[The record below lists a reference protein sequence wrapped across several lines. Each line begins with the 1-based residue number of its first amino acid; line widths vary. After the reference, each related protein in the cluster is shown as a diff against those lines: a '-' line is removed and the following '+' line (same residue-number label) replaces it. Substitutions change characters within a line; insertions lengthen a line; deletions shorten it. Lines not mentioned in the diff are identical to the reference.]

1 MRKYYNL
8 KKSKG
13 LDLKE
18 GDKVW
23 LLYKNFK
30 SRQLS
35 KKLDYIKIGLF
46 KIVEKI
52 SEVIYRLDL
61 LVKMKIYLVQHIAI
75 LELVYRDLVLLAYK
89 KDIYRG

>member
-1 MRKYYNL
+1 MRKYYNF
-8 KKSKG
+8 KKFKG

-30 SRQLS
+30 LRQLS

-61 LVKMKIYLVQHIAI
+61 LAKMKIYLV
-75 LELVYRDLVLLAYK
+75 
-89 KDIYRG
+89 

>member
-1 MRKYYNL
+1 MRKYYNF
-8 KKSKG
+8 KKSEG

-30 SRQLS
+30 LRWLS
-35 KKLDYIKIGLF
+35 KKLDYIKIGPF

-52 SEVIYRLDL
+52 LEVMYRLDL
-61 LVKMKIYLVQHIAI
+61 LVKMKIYLV
-75 LELVYRDLVLLAYK
+75 
-89 KDIYRG
+89 